1 MYKNTKDIIKASG
14 IQFGTSGARGLV
26 TQFTEESCAAFTHAF
41 INSIK
46 NKFNFSQIAIAIDNR
61 PSSTFIATACIT
73 AIAQQGIEPLYYG
86 VLPTPALA
94 YTAMK
99 NNIPCI
105 MVTGSHIPFD
115 RNGLK
120 FYRPDG
126 EITKVD
132 EIEILNNNSQF
143 EIPNITSQYLSINTL
158 ATQQYL
164 NRYLSIFDKNL
175 LTGKRIG
182 IYEHSSAG
190 RDIYPILFKKLGAEV
205 ISLERSDT
213 FIPIDTEAVS
223 EEDKVKA
230 RIWSKLYKLDA
241 IFSTDGDG
249 DRPLVADENGEW
261 LRGDI
266 LGLLCALEMKIEAL
280 AIPIS
285 CNTIISSHNAFKCV
299 KQTKIGSPYVIDEFS
314 DLIKNYKR
322 IAGFEAN
329 GGFLLG
335 SNIEI
340 NGKRLSALPTRD
352 AVLPFLML
360 LSAAKEKGISQL
372 VNTLPRRITFSDRIQ
387 NFATEKSRAI
397 IEKAKKNPKH
407 LLQHLGF
414 DNDQLFEVNIIDG
427 LRITLSNGDIFH
439 LRPSGNAPELRCYS
453 ESNNEKNAKRLVNS
467 ILAHLSNI
475 NTLV

>member
-1 MYKNTKDIIKASG
+1 MLKASNIITNSG

-26 TQFTEESCAAFTHAF
+26 EHFTPQVCAAFTHAF
-41 INSIK
+41 LASIES
-46 NKFNFSQIAIAIDNR
+46 KFNFHKVTIAIDNR
-61 PSSTFIATACIT
+61 PSSFVMAQTCVS
-73 AIAQQGIEPLYYG
+73 AIQSRGYEAIYCG

-105 MVTGSHIPFD
+105 MITGSHIPFD

-132 EIEILNNNSQF
+132 EFKILNSNTLF
-143 EIPNITSQYLSINTL
+143 EISDITPQSLSINTL
-158 ATQQYL
+158 AIKDYI

-175 LTGKRIG
+175 LAGKRIG

-190 RDIYPILFKKLGAEV
+190 RDIYSVLFKKLGAEV
-205 ISLERSDT
+205 IPLERSDK
-213 FIPIDTEAVS
+213 FVPIDTEAVS
-223 EEDKVKA
+223 EEDKTKA
-230 RIWSKLYKLDA
+230 RNWSRVHELDA

-249 DRPLVADENGEW
+249 DRPLVTDENGEW

-266 LGLLCALEMKIEAL
+266 LGLLCALEMNIEAL
-280 AIPIS
+280 AIPVS
-285 CNTIISSHNAFKCV
+285 CNTIISSHNKFNCV
-299 KQTKIGSPYVIDEFS
+299 KQTKIGSPYVIEAFS
-314 DLIKNYKR
+314 DLAKNYKK

-340 NGKRLSALPTRD
+340 NGKQLSALPTRD

-360 LSAAKEKGISQL
+360 LSAAKENGIAQL
-372 VNTLPRRITFSDRIQ
+372 VSSLPHRITFSDRIQ
-387 NFATEKSRAI
+387 NFATEKSKSI
-397 IEKAKKNPKH
+397 IEEAQENPKH

-414 DNDQLFEVNIIDG
+414 GDEQLLDLNTIDG
-427 LRITLSNGDIFH
+427 LRMTLSNGNIIH

-453 ESNNEKNAKRLVNS
+453 EANNEETAEWLVHTT
-467 ILAHLSNI
+467 LAYLSNI